1 MKLVSV
7 GKILCSRPCITLTVI
22 IISIAISS
30 HASTKNILPEIQH
43 YVADWE
49 YKDFRLSP
57 DGETLAYINRRNGE
71 DNVVILNRSDMSLK
85 AGFNSPDAD
94 VDYIYFLTN
103 NHLIVRVTDY
113 RRTQLARDQFIFN
126 ISKNKKIKL
135 NWGSHVSSNSFSS
148 GWMRDLF
155 QGLGVLYAVDE
166 NSAKIAMGLRD
177 KYRSVGLYLAD
188 LETGQSTLLE
198 RGTKETRSWI
208 VGKGN
213 KPIIRVDID
222 QINNKRKFF
231 VKRDTWQLLLTTE
244 GISDFRKSL
253 SESQEEL
260 YLIRDNSDFSSV
272 LSVSLADGSTQTPL
286 FSEMNKDARD
296 FVRNRNDKLL
306 GVIYGGLKL
315 DTQFMDPKIN
325 SAFERLTNSFPR
337 SRVRYISGEDS
348 LEKIIVSISGE
359 DSALDFFLFNTS
371 TLSLVRL
378 KSALPNIKNVAKRE
392 LLTYESSDGIK
403 IPAVLRLPVNTDLS
417 AKMPLIVM
425 LHRHGRISGVD
436 WERKADFFSAKG
448 FAVFSPNYRSTDGF
462 GLELLSADTGRKNDL
477 ILKDIDDGIKFLSK
491 HYSLDMTR
499 IHTFGHGYG
508 GYLALMSAVSY
519 PKRYKSVAV
528 VDPITDLA
536 DFPDWKTG
544 DLNVMFPQLVDSDNA
559 VKDLSPIYYAS
570 QFQADVLLISDKK
583 SIYHN
588 QVKNMRKLLKSESK
602 NVYLEVFKTKH
613 GKWDVKVRKKV
624 LEEIDSFFEL

>member
-1 MKLVSV
+1 MTLVSV

-30 HASTKNILPEIQH
+30 HASTKNIFPEIQH

-94 VDYIYFLTN
+94 VNHIYFLTN

-155 QGLGVLYAVDE
+155 QGLGVVYAVDE
-166 NSAKIAMGLRD
+166 KSAKIAMGLRD

-222 QINNKRKFF
+222 QIKNKRKFF

-260 YLIRDNSDFSSV
+260 YLIRDYLDFSSV

-286 FSEMNKDARD
+286 FSEMNRDARD

-337 SRVRYISGEDS
+337 SHVRYISGEDS

-359 DSALDFFLFNTS
+359 DGALDFFLFNTS

-392 LLTYESSDGIK
+392 LLTYESADGIQ

-425 LHRHGRISGVD
+425 PHRHGQISSVD
-436 WERKADFFSAKG
+436 WEREADFFSAKG
-448 FAVFSPNYRSTDGF
+448 YAVFSPNYRSTDGF
-462 GLELLSADTGRKNDL
+462 GLELLSADIGRKNDL

-499 IHTFGHGYG
+499 IHTFGYGYG

-519 PKRYKSVAV
+519 PNRYKSVAV

-536 DFPDWKTG
+536 DFPDWKNG
-544 DLNVMFPQLVDSDNA
+544 DLNAMFPQLVDSDNA

-613 GKWDVKVRKKV
+613 GKWDVKVRRKV
-624 LEEIDSFFEL
+624 LEKIDSFFES

>member
-7 GKILCSRPCITLTVI
+7 GKILCSRPCVTLTVI

-30 HASTKNILPEIQH
+30 NASTKNIFPEIQH

-85 AGFNSPDAD
+85 AGFNSPNSD
-94 VDYIYFLTN
+94 VNYIYFLTN

-113 RRTQLARDQFIFN
+113 RRTQLVRDQFIFN

-155 QGLGVLYAVDE
+155 QGLGVFYAVDE
-166 NSAKIAMGLRD
+166 KSAKIAMGLRD

-260 YLIRDNSDFSSV
+260 YLIRDNLDFSSV

-286 FSEMNKDARD
+286 FSEMNRDARD

-315 DTQFMDPKIN
+315 DTQFLDPKIN

-337 SRVRYISGEDS
+337 SRVKYISGEDS

-359 DSALDFFLFNTS
+359 DGALDFFLFNTS

-417 AKMPLIVM
+417 AKMPLIVIP
-425 LHRHGRISGVD
+425 HRHGQISGVD
-436 WERKADFFSAKG
+436 WEREADFFSAKG
-448 FAVFSPNYRSTDGF
+448 YAVFSPNYRSTDGF
-462 GLELLSADTGRKNDL
+462 GLELLSADIGRKNDL

-499 IHTFGHGYG
+499 IHMFGYGYG

-519 PKRYKSVAV
+519 PNRYKSVAV

-536 DFPDWKTG
+536 DFPDWKNG

-570 QFQADVLLISDKK
+570 QIQADVLLISDKK

-613 GKWDVKVRKKV
+613 GKWDVKVRRKI
-624 LEEIDSFFEL
+624 LEKIDSFFES

>member
-1 MKLVSV
+1 MRLVSV
-7 GKILCSRPCITLTVI
+7 GKILCSRPCVTLTVI

-30 HASTKNILPEIQH
+30 NASTKNIFPEIQH

-85 AGFNSPDAD
+85 AGFNSPDSD
-94 VDYIYFLTN
+94 VNYIYFLTN

-113 RRTQLARDQFIFN
+113 RRTQLVRDQFIFN

-155 QGLGVLYAVDE
+155 QGLGVFYAVDE
-166 NSAKIAMGLRD
+166 RSAKIAMGLRD

-260 YLIRDNSDFSSV
+260 YLIRDNLDFSSV

-286 FSEMNKDARD
+286 FSEMNRDARD

-315 DTQFMDPKIN
+315 DTQFLDPKIN

-359 DSALDFFLFNTS
+359 DGALDFFLFNTS

-417 AKMPLIVM
+417 AKMPLIVIP
-425 LHRHGRISGVD
+425 HRHGQISGVD
-436 WERKADFFSAKG
+436 WEREADFFSAKG
-448 FAVFSPNYRSTDGF
+448 YAVFSPNYRSTDGF
-462 GLELLSADTGRKNDL
+462 GLELLSADIGRKNDL

-499 IHTFGHGYG
+499 IHMFGYGYG

-519 PKRYKSVAV
+519 PNRYKSVAV

-536 DFPDWKTG
+536 DFPDWKNG

-570 QFQADVLLISDKK
+570 QIQADVLLISDKK

-613 GKWDVKVRKKV
+613 GKWDVKVRRKI
-624 LEEIDSFFEL
+624 LEKIDSFFES